1 MANSKGSK
9 GVFVSG
15 SQTVPSNGTAVA
27 LGTGIYGSV
36 TIIAKT
42 GNTGKV
48 FVGGS
53 DVASSTNEGLAAG
66 AAIEISP
73 SRGHVIYL
81 GDIYIDVGTN
91 DDGVDF
97 YATY

>member
-73 SRGHVIYL
+73 SRGHVIDL
-81 GDIYIDVGTN
+81 SDIYIDVGTN

>member
-1 MANSKGSK
+1 MANSIASK
-9 GVFVSG
+9 GVFLSG
-15 SQTVPSNGTAVA
+15 SKTVDANGTAEA
-27 LGTGIYGSV
+27 LGSGVYGSV

-53 DVASSTNEGLAAG
+53 DVANSTNEGLAAG
-66 AAIEISP
+66 AAIEISR
-73 SRGHVIYL
+73 SKGHVIDL
-81 GDIYIDVGTN
+81 SDIYIDVGTN

>member
-1 MANSKGSK
+1 MANSVASK
-9 GVFVSG
+9 GVFISG
-15 SQTVPSNGTAVA
+15 SQVVPSNGTAVA
-27 LGTGIYGSV
+27 LGTGIYGCV

-42 GNTGKV
+42 ANAGKV
-48 FVGGS
+48 FIGGP

-66 AAIEISP
+66 SALEVSP
-73 SRGHVIYL
+73 SKGHIVDL
-81 GDIYIDVGTN
+81 ADIYIDVGTN

>member
-1 MANSKGSK
+1 MANSIGSK
-9 GVFVSG
+9 GVFLSG
-15 SQTVPSNGTAVA
+15 SQAVASNGTAVA
-27 LGTGIYGSV
+27 LGSGLYNSV
-36 TIIAKT
+36 TVIAKT
-42 GNTGKV
+42 GNTGNV

-73 SRGHVIYL
+73 SRGHVL
-81 GDIYIDVGTN
+81 DLADIYIDVGTN

>member
-1 MANSKGSK
+1 MANSIASYGT
-9 GVFVSG
+9 FLSG

-27 LGTGIYGSV
+27 LGTGIFGSV

-48 FVGGS
+48 FVGGP

-73 SRGHVIYL
+73 SRGHAVAL
-81 GDIYIDVGTN
+81 ADIYIDVGTN